1 MEGRTT
7 KSDSS
12 SAEQKNRMTLGEH
25 ITSIIMM
32 DYGNG
37 KPPMKNNVLSQING
51 SPEDSREFWI
61 SITFINTCQKCILDN
76 DIIGMI
82 FISYSLVYLQN
93 DKSLH
98 NFNYCYFWS
107 REKKHTSNNLW
118 KKTLDFV
125 IYCFVMYIC

>member
-1 MEGRTT
+1 MSDSDNSPSTSSMEGRTP

-51 SPEDSREFWI
+51 SPEDSREF
-61 SITFINTCQKCILDN
+61 
-76 DIIGMI
+76 
-82 FISYSLVYLQN
+82 
-93 DKSLH
+93 
-98 NFNYCYFWS
+98 
-107 REKKHTSNNLW
+107 
-118 KKTLDFV
+118 
-125 IYCFVMYIC
+125 